1 MAKVTVSAGSCNG
14 DDMYNVG
21 QGVRL
26 NAGFTVTGSYADP
39 DIVTCSVKTPSGDV
53 SVFNFTS
60 GTVSQEDTG
69 KFFKD
74 IFVNEPG
81 QWWYEWFGTGTA
93 LGADEGYFIV
103 ERSVIP

>member
-1 MAKVTVSAGSCNG
+1 MANVILSAESCDG
-14 DDMYNVG
+14 MYSIG
-21 QGVRL
+21 RL
-26 NAGFTVTGSYADP
+26 IRTKAWFTVTGSYTDP
-39 DIVTCSVKTPSGDV
+39 DIVTCSVRTPSGDV

-74 IFVNEPG
+74 VFVTEPG

-93 LGADEGYFIV
+93 LAADEGYFMV